1 MNTPARAMDHGIQHP
16 RPLGSRLVA
25 GALRGRSIRW
35 KLVGIIL
42 LLSLFGLSVVFAG
55 MTINT
60 RIQFQRT
67 LAHDLAVLAEISG
80 NNSRAAL
87 LFDDPAAA
95 AEILAALSA
104 KPRVVQAILY
114 DAQDRQFAEYRNA
127 RAASLP
133 PVPGTLGEMSGFR
146 DGHYMLIQ
154 DVRVNERRVGRLYLA
169 SSLQAWGELLRN
181 YIVVFVLLTVLTV
194 ALTLALALLLQRV
207 ITSPIAHL
215 VETAREISLRNDY
228 GLRAVKTTDDE
239 LGILVGAF
247 NSMLDEIQNRDAE
260 LVASHALLEDRVRER
275 TVELEA
281 ANRELEAF
289 SYSVSHDLRAPLRAM
304 DGFSKAVHE
313 GYAEHLDERGKDYLQ
328 RVRAASQRMGQ
339 LIDDMLRLSRITRSE
354 LRRSDVD
361 LGAQAR
367 ELVAEL
373 RQRDP
378 GRNVEVTIE
387 PEMRVRADPELMRV
401 MLDNL
406 LGNAWKFTN
415 RHQQAHIAFGRLQKD
430 GETVYY
436 VRDNGAGFDMAYA
449 GKLFGAFQRLHGHDE
464 FEGTGIGLATVQRIV
479 HRHGG
484 RVWAEAEVGRGAAFY
499 FTLPLKSEAP

>member
-1 MNTPARAMDHGIQHP
+1 
-16 RPLGSRLVA
+16 
-25 GALRGRSIRW
+25 
-35 KLVGIIL
+35 
-42 LLSLFGLSVVFAG
+42 
-55 MTINT
+55 
-60 RIQFQRT
+60 
-67 LAHDLAVLAEISG
+67 
-80 NNSRAAL
+80 
-87 LFDDPAAA
+87 
-95 AEILAALSA
+95 
-104 KPRVVQAILY
+104 
-114 DAQDRQFAEYRNA
+114 
-127 RAASLP
+127 
-133 PVPGTLGEMSGFR
+133 
-146 DGHYMLIQ
+146 
-154 DVRVNERRVGRLYLA
+154 
-169 SSLQAWGELLRN
+169 
-181 YIVVFVLLTVLTV
+181 VFVLLTVLTV

-215 VETAREISLRNDY
+215 VETAREISRRNDY

-239 LGILVGAF
+239 LGILVDAF
-247 NSMLDEIQNRDAE
+247 NSMLDEIQSRDAE

-367 ELVAEL
+367 ELIAEL

-415 RHQQAHIAFGRLQKD
+415 RHQQAHIVFGRLQKD